1 MIRREEARRPARKF
15 LNRETDI
22 FTTRLRR
29 AVVLALVSRGIRRI
43 EVERPHADHFRE
55 APIEVEAG
63 DRLREDAET
72 FRAGKPS
79 RLRLQVAH
87 IRDREETR
95 DSKRRVSERDVLR
108 VEETKRDCL
117 LKIPRGGEFRREKAR
132 IANRR
137 KRRRREP
144 APLERNAFLQFAKV
158 PFFEAVAIPLRI
170 VRRAD
175 RTVHFDPELFAKI
188 VRASSFCENL
198 PPFVDDANVEAQFDR
213 YAFHIEIVR
222 RDRAS

>member
-1 MIRREEARRPARKF
+1 M
-15 LNRETDI
+15 
-22 FTTRLRR
+22 
-29 AVVLALVSRGIRRI
+29 
-43 EVERPHADHFRE
+43 
-55 APIEVEAG
+55 
-63 DRLREDAET
+63 
-72 FRAGKPS
+72 
-79 RLRLQVAH
+79 RLQVAH
-87 IRDREETR
+87 IREREETP
-95 DSKRRVSERDVLR
+95 DSQRRVPERDVLR
-108 VEETKRDCL
+108 VEEAKRHRL
-117 LKIPRGGEFRREKAR
+117 LKIPRGGEFLRKKAR

-144 APLERNAFLQFAKV
+144 APLERNVFLQFAKV

-198 PPFVDDANVEAQFDR
+198 PPFVDDANVEAQFER
-213 YAFHIEIVR
+213 HPIHIEIVR